1 LEKERDYF
9 MTNEIKNAPNV
20 SIKDAPETRL
30 TKLSF
35 HYSNAFPLRALIQGI
50 PILGGALDTMLSG
63 LGSKWQTERFENYI
77 KLLEERLAR
86 LERNQGPVKVDPS
99 EPLYDLIIQTFDY
112 VLKTRSEEKRSGFAN
127 IVANQLIKKTD
138 WAEAETASRLLND
151 LTDIHV
157 QILLAS
163 LGLKRPP
170 GFTHMVKSVTIS
182 NKYNDAESVDLR
194 TLIPGT
200 SVMAIRLACS
210 ELVAR
215 GLLHDDGVGRA
226 GVGTMEYLAATELT
240 SWFVDWIKDST
251 I

>member
-1 LEKERDYF
+1 
-9 MTNEIKNAPNV
+9 MANEITNV
-20 SIKDAPETRL
+20 PSLSIKDTPETRL
-30 TKLSF
+30 TKLSLD
-35 HYSNAFPLRALIQGI
+35 YSNAFPLRALIQGI
-50 PILGGALDTMLSG
+50 PALGGSLDTMLSG

-86 LERNQGPVKVDPS
+86 LEKNQGPVKVDPS
-99 EPLYDLIIQTFDY
+99 EPLYDFIIQTFDY

-127 IVANQLIKKTD
+127 IVANQLIKKSD

-157 QILLAS
+157 QILLAA

-170 GFTHMVKSVTIS
+170 GFTHMVKSVTFS

-194 TLIPGT
+194 ILIPGT
-200 SVMAIRLACS
+200 SIMAIRLACS
-210 ELVAR
+210 ELIAR